1 MSEENFKAN
10 NFTNLPDTSSYT
22 WSSPSNIA
30 LIKYWGKNKNQT
42 PKNTSIS
49 FTLSNSRTITT
60 LELNKKSK
68 ADNNILFE
76 ETILFESLCFLIALA
91 IDDPIKPQP
100 IMHTL

>member
-1 MSEENFKAN
+1 MSEENFTAN
-10 NFTNLPDTSSYT
+10 NFTNFPDTSSYT

-30 LIKYWGKNKNQT
+30 LIKYWGKNKNQI

-68 ADNNILFE
+68 ADNNILFDVYYR
-76 ETILFESLCFLIALA
+76 IRKLMNLNL
-91 IDDPIKPQP
+91 K
-100 IMHTL
+100 